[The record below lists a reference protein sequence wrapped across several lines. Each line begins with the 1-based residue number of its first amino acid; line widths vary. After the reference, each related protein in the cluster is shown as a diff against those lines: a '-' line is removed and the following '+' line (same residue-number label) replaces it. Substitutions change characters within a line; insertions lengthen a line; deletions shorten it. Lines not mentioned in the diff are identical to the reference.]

1 MAMASARPL
10 DRLIRSTGRLDGRAL
25 RTLVLILFVLIAVES
40 IAAVQVATLML
51 RAQQTEGEREA
62 ILAAARQQV
71 VNLTTVDYR
80 QVDLD
85 IQRISGGLTGKLR
98 DDFAS
103 KQAPRL
109 AETVRKAQTVS
120 RGTAL
125 SAGIISRD
133 EDSVEVVV
141 AANSTVQS
149 LRPDAANQAAGNSAQ
164 RLWRATLELRRQGDR
179 WLTDRMEL
187 EVIG

>member
-1 MAMASARPL
+1 MAVASAG
-10 DRLIRSTGRLDGRAL
+10 SAGRLSPGTLRKLVIVFVAL
-25 RTLVLILFVLIAVES
+25 TVALSA
-40 IAAVQVATLML
+40 AAVVVAVRM
-51 RAQQTEGEREA
+51 RQAQRTEAERDA
-62 ILAAARQQV
+62 VLATARQQV
-71 VNLTTVDYR
+71 VNMITVDYR

-85 IQRISGGLTGKLR
+85 IQRISRGLTGKLR
-98 DDFAS
+98 DDFGS

-125 SAGIISRD
+125 SAGVVSLD
-133 EDSVEVVV
+133 EDSAEVVV

-149 LRPDAANQAAGNSAQ
+149 MRPQDAGKANSAQ

-179 WLTDRMEL
+179 WLAEKLEL
-187 EVIG
+187 EVVG